1 MATKYTPDEL
11 KKMDSDAKDLI
22 ILSFQD
28 QIDKLNENMEKLIEQ
43 VRLADQHRFG
53 RHTEKLSQFEGQMS
67 MFDEAEETYDEN
79 AEQPDI
85 EDVIIQKPRKPKQKG
100 KRDKDLE
107 GFETEP
113 HLHDVTKEQLDAFYG
128 EGNWKGRPDEVYKRL
143 KYMPAS
149 WKVEVHTVK
158 VYVGT
163 GGDHQDEFIRGDRP
177 KDLLRNSIATPSLV
191 SAVFNGKFVNSLPY
205 ERMEQEFKRNG
216 VSITKQ
222 NMADWTINISNKYF
236 KSFCERMRYHLLLY
250 DVTQSD
256 ETPCQ
261 VINDGRNPGS
271 KSYMWVHRSG
281 ELYRDKKI
289 VLYEYQKGRDHH
301 IPLEYYKDFSGVLVT
316 DGLSQYHLVDKKL
329 EGIRN
334 ANCWAHA
341 RRDFSDAIKIAVD
354 KSPEVVKRSIAY
366 QALARIGTIYKL
378 EGTLKDLS
386 AEERLKERQATIKP
400 LVNEYFEWVR
410 EQLASMLPKG
420 KTAEGLTYSLNQ
432 EKYLRVFLENGNVPI
447 DNSACERALRT
458 FCVGKKNWLFFDSIR
473 GAEASARVYSI
484 SETAK
489 LNGLRPYHYFE
500 YILTELPKLCD
511 KDGNIDSTKLDYLM
525 PWSPELPDE
534 CRKPQQ

>member
-1 MATKYTPDEL
+1 
-11 KKMDSDAKDLI
+11 
-22 ILSFQD
+22 
-28 QIDKLNENMEKLIEQ
+28 
-43 VRLADQHRFG
+43 
-53 RHTEKLSQFEGQMS
+53 
-67 MFDEAEETYDEN
+67 
-79 AEQPDI
+79 
-85 EDVIIQKPRKPKQKG
+85 
-100 KRDKDLE
+100 
-107 GFETEP
+107 
-113 HLHDVTKEQLDAFYG
+113 
-128 EGNWKGRPDEVYKRL
+128 
-143 KYMPAS
+143 
-149 WKVEVHTVK
+149 
-158 VYVGT
+158 
-163 GGDHQDEFIRGDRP
+163 
-177 KDLLRNSIATPSLV
+177 
-191 SAVFNGKFVNSLPY
+191 
-205 ERMEQEFKRNG
+205 
-216 VSITKQ
+216 
-222 NMADWTINISNKYF
+222 MADWTINISNKYF
-236 KSFCERMRYHLLLY
+236 KFFCERMRYHLLLY

-525 PWSPELPDE
+525 PWSPDLPDE